1 MKKIKVALIRGCF
14 LNPWEMMRYEPL
26 REQFNITAMG
36 THRPLFDISGIGL
49 DIRKFHWPGELFY
62 VLGRSPAVLINKGL
76 YKYFR
81 YNQWMLGLEKSL
93 AGFDVIHSADTQHL
107 FSLQAARA
115 KKKSGAK
122 LVLTVWENIPFLD
135 EKRGILRH
143 ISREVIDNTDVFL
156 PVTNKS
162 KEMLLIEGIPEEK
175 IVVIPQPVD
184 LQKFKPQAKN
194 SNLLAKLGCAKGQPV
209 ILFIGRLHKTKGV
222 EFLLLALKRLLQD
235 ESVGNLSPRVLIV
248 GTGKQEK
255 SLKKLTEK
263 LGITQNV
270 IMCGE
275 VRHQEL
281 VEYYAAADIFA
292 LPSIP
297 AEGWQEQ
304 FGMVLIEA
312 MACGKPVVSTLSGS
326 IPDVVGDAGFLI
338 QPSDFYSLYAA
349 LKRLIVNPGLIAQ
362 YGHKA
367 RQRAEGVFNQTKIA
381 EETAGI
387 YISLVKDK
395 G

>member
-1 MKKIKVALIRGCF
+1 MKKISIALIRGCF

-26 REQFNITAMG
+26 KEQFDITAMG

-49 DIRKFHWPGELFY
+49 DIKKFHWPGELFY
-62 VLGRSPAVLINKGL
+62 VLSRSPAVLINKGL
-76 YKYFR
+76 YKYLR
-81 YNQWMLGLEKSL
+81 YNQWMLGLERAL
-93 AGFDVIHSADTQHL
+93 AGFDVIHSADTHHL

-135 EKRGILRH
+135 EKYGVPRH
-143 ISREVIDNTDVFL
+143 ISREVINNTDVFL
-156 PVTNKS
+156 PVTDKS

-184 LQKFKPQAKN
+184 LQKFKPQLKN
-194 SNLLAKLGCAKGQPV
+194 KNLLAKLGCAKGQPV

-222 EFLLLALKRLLQD
+222 EFLLFALKRLLQD
-235 ESVGNLSPRVLIV
+235 ESVGDLSPKVLIA
-248 GTGKQEK
+248 GTGTRET

-263 LGITQNV
+263 LRITQNV
-270 IMCGE
+270 VMCGGLQHE
-275 VRHQEL
+275 EL
-281 VEYYAAADIFA
+281 VEYYAAADIFV

-297 AEGWQEQ
+297 AEEWQEQ
-304 FGMVLIEA
+304 FGMVLVEA
-312 MACGKPVVSTLSGS
+312 MACGKPIVSTLSGS
-326 IPDVVGDAGFLI
+326 IPDVVGDAGLLV
-338 QPSDFYSLYAA
+338 QPADFYSLYLA
-349 LKRLIVNPGLIAQ
+349 LKQLILNPELIAQ

-367 RQRAEGVFNQTKIA
+367 RERAESVFNQTKSA

-387 YISLVKDK
+387 YRSLVKK
-395 G
+395 